1 VGRALDTP
9 NERNKLGPD
18 SFHPLGS
25 GRLTKSPDPPAG
37 MTASPLRII
46 LFSSVAA
53 VLGVALVAALQT
65 SYPGDPGEGL
75 FDVKLV
81 NDTNEEIVVQRHCAV
96 ELPRC
101 EYTTYRDILP
111 AGSAWVATDN
121 RNQDQGYRAV
131 STHGKVVGCLP
142 LRFATVAQGA
152 TLKLTKALVP
162 C

>member
-1 VGRALDTP
+1 MP
-9 NERNKLGPD
+9 NQRNKLPRD
-18 SFHPLGS
+18 TFHPLGS
-25 GRLTKSPDPPAG
+25 GRLTKSPDPPEA

-53 VLGVALVAALQT
+53 IVLGVALVAALET
-65 SYPGDPGEGL
+65 FYPGDPGEGL

-81 NDTNEEIVVQRHCAV
+81 NDTNEEIVIQRHCTV
-96 ELPRC
+96 ELRPC
-101 EYTTYRDILP
+101 EFTTYRDILP

-131 STHGKVVGCLP
+131 STNGKVVGCLP
-142 LRFATVAQGA
+142 LRFATMAQGA